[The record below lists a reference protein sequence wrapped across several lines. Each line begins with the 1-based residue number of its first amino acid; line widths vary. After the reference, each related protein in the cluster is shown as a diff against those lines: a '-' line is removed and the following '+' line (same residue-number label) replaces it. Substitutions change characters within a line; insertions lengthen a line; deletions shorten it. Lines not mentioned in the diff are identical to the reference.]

1 VDIEDI
7 CEGPHAEGVDEGD
20 VGVDAKDVNEAP
32 HAEVLVQ
39 ASCYSHQRYGRRY
52 VVGVDI
58 KDVREA
64 PLAIGVK
71 G

>member
-1 VDIEDI
+1 
-7 CEGPHAEGVDEGD
+7 
-20 VGVDAKDVNEAP
+20 
-32 HAEVLVQ
+32 LVQ